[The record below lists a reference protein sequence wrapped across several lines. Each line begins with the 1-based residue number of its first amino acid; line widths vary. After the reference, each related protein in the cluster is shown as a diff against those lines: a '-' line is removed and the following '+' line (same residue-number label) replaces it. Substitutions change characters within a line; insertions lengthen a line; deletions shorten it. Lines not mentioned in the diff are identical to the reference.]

1 MNEDFK
7 KAFDKHFGYLFKK
20 NGMYKKKYEGIL
32 ERAFAELA
40 KPKKDSNII
49 EDCDHSD
56 IEDGFC
62 LICGADCTD
71 LLMVKA
77 DYLHDLMKE
86 E

>member
-1 MNEDFK
+1 MN
-7 KAFDKHFGYLFKK
+7 
-20 NGMYKKKYEGIL
+20 
-32 ERAFAELA
+32 
-40 KPKKDSNII
+40 

-62 LICGADCTD
+62 LICGTDCTD